1 MKEGC
6 SDSVLPVIKSGLNL
20 RDVSIMTE
28 RHYIYPMRSKSVTL
42 LLCIL
47 LFHPGVYAQRD
58 FSDSEVT
65 KLVLLGTG
73 NPNPSP
79 AQSGCALALV
89 VNDVPYVVDFGPGL
103 IRRAAALSPRYGG
116 DIEGLTIKNIK
127 RAFLTHLHSDH
138 TTGYPDVILTPW
150 VMGRDEP
157 LEVYGP
163 AGITDMTEHIL
174 EAYRE
179 DIRYRLYGTE
189 PANDDGWRVNCHE
202 ILGEGLFYQDANIRA
217 EAFPVPH
224 GTWPNAWGFRFT
236 TPDRV
241 IVISGDSAPSE
252 KIVEYASGADILVH
266 EVYSLAGYER
276 KSQSWKSYH
285 AEHHT
290 STLEL
295 AGIARRADPGLVVLY
310 HILFW
315 GSTEE
320 ELLDE
325 ISGSYDGKVIVGRDL
340 DIF

>member
-1 MKEGC
+1 
-6 SDSVLPVIKSGLNL
+6 
-20 RDVSIMTE
+20 
-28 RHYIYPMRSKSVTL
+28 MRFKQLAV
-42 LLCIL
+42 LLCAL
-47 LFHPGVYAQRD
+47 LIQQGTDAQRD
-58 FSDSEVT
+58 FSDSGMT

-79 AQSGCALALV
+79 DQSGCALAIV

-116 DIEGLTIKNIK
+116 SIEGLDVKHIK

-138 TTGYPDVILTPW
+138 TTGYPDLILTPW

-163 AGITDMTEHIL
+163 SGTREMTEHIL
-174 EAYRE
+174 EAYSE
-179 DIRYRLYGTE
+179 DIRYRLYGSE
-189 PANDDGWRVNCHE
+189 PANDSGWRVNCHE
-202 ILGEGLFYQDANIRA
+202 ILEEGLFYQDKHLKA
-217 EAFPVPH
+217 EAFRVPH

-252 KIVEYASGADILVH
+252 KIIEYARGADILVH
-266 EVYSLAGYER
+266 EVYSSAGYEK
-276 KSQSWKSYH
+276 KSASWKSYH
-285 AEHHT
+285 AAHHT
-290 STLEL
+290 STQEL
-295 AGIARRADPGLVVLY
+295 AGIARQAEPGLVVLY

-315 GSTEE
+315 GATEE

-325 ISGSYDGKVIVGRDL
+325 ISGIYKGKVIVGRDL